1 MCFRLRLNS
10 IKRDQRYYEFKL
22 DVYRKH
28 IHTETDLVLEVTPPE
43 VGHLKSPIG
52 GMYWFLGQWLPI
64 NIIMRKVLLFM
75 FHVANLEPEA
85 FAHKNCDEQR
95 RLDFDGLA
103 KQGRQYLAELGLRK
117 LC

>member
-1 MCFRLRLNS
+1 
-10 IKRDQRYYEFKL
+10 
-22 DVYRKH
+22 
-28 IHTETDLVLEVTPPE
+28 
-43 VGHLKSPIG
+43 
-52 GMYWFLGQWLPI
+52 MYWFLGQWLPI

-85 FAHKNCDEQR
+85 FARKNCDEQR

-103 KQGRQYLAELGLRK
+103 KQGCQYSAELGLRK